1 MCIEETFIIIK
12 PDGIQRGL
20 LGKIISRFEE
30 KGLKLIA
37 LKMIHIDKNLAKE
50 HYSEHIGKPFYE
62 RLIEFITSGP
72 VVAGVLKGEKA
83 INIVRKLAGAT
94 SPDNAEPGT
103 IRGDFAINTTFNIIH
118 ASDSSSTAKKEIA
131 IFFQKDEIFTYDL
144 ALEQWLGSK

>member
-1 MCIEETFIIIK
+1 MCIEETFIMIK

-37 LKMIHIDKNLAKE
+37 LKMMDIDENLAKE

-72 VVAGVLKGEKA
+72 VVTGVLKGEKA
-83 INIVRKLAGAT
+83 INIVRKLVGAT

-103 IRGDFAINTTFNIIH
+103 IRGDFTINTAFNIIH
-118 ASDSSSTAKKEIA
+118 ASDSSGTAKKEIDL
-131 IFFQKDEIFTYDL
+131 FFQKNEIFTYDL